1 MKCVFP
7 AKKQLIFIYIRRFK
21 NANKQKKLKYHKIKV
36 RTALKCGYR
45 NIPVRYYLY
54 LCRPLAEDKDF

>member
-1 MKCVFP
+1 MKCVFKRNNHLFILCV
-7 AKKQLIFIYIRRFK
+7 KK
-21 NANKQKKLKYHKIKV
+21 ANKQKSLKYHKIKV

-45 NIPVRYYLY
+45 RIPVRYYLY

>member
-7 AKKQLIFIYIRRFK
+7 QKATYIVYIRCFK

-54 LCRPLAEDKDF
+54 LCRPLAEDNDF